1 MNQFTSTFF
10 DAYLDGLGL
19 ANTYNSIYLR
29 AFEKAVEEEREDVIE
44 ATMGGGYKG
53 TISSNRLESIY
64 NRWLKKTDEQLE
76 GELKSEHFISLLSR
90 YTQSLL
96 ELRSFFEK
104 MGYPID
110 YLDWMFD
117 WYVKS
122 FMVFSLI
129 RKESHLAPFDVVY
142 KKGKSRLLHYRNNG
156 QETTTT
162 SSSTTTIKKQQ
173 QPVLIIYAPI
183 NTFHIMDLNPRRSIV
198 KDLLASGG
206 LDIYLLDWGYP
217 DWSDNNLSLED
228 YLGYVA
234 DAAKVIK
241 DQTHA
246 DKTSILGYCWG
257 GIFALI
263 HAALNPEEVRNLV
276 LMAVPI
282 DFSKDDTILARWS
295 KAIDVDSMMDEFG
308 HMDGQMLD
316 LGFLMR
322 NPPRYGFDK
331 YLKFFQRFYD
341 WEFVDTFIDV
351 ERWLYDTP
359 PIPGA
364 LFRQII
370 NDCYRN
376 NLLISGGGVEVTNK
390 GKKQNIDLKKISVP
404 VLTIV
409 AEKDDLVSPTS
420 SIAINDHISS
430 KDKSILENP
439 GGHVALCISN
449 TAHKKLW
456 PEVAKWL
463 LSR

>member
-1 MNQFTSTFF
+1 MKQFTSPFF
-10 DAYLDGLGL
+10 TPYLDSFRL
-19 ANTYNSIYLR
+19 ANTYNSLYLR

-44 ATMGGGYKG
+44 ATMGGGYRG
-53 TISSNRLESIY
+53 TIPSNRIESLY
-64 NRWLKKTDEQLE
+64 NKWLKKTDEQLE
-76 GELKSEHFISLLSR
+76 VELKSELFISLLSR
-90 YTQSLL
+90 YMQSLL
-96 ELRSFFEK
+96 ELRSSFEK
-104 MGYPID
+104 MSYPID
-110 YLDWMFD
+110 YLDWVFD
-117 WYVKS
+117 SYVKS

-142 KKGKSRLLHYRNNG
+142 KKGKARLLHYRKSS

-162 SSSTTTIKKQQ
+162 SSTTIKKQQ
-173 QPVLIIYAPI
+173 EKQPLLIIYAPI
-183 NTFHIMDLNPRRSIV
+183 NTFHILDLNPQRSIV
-198 KDLLASGG
+198 RDLLASGG

-217 DWSDNNLSLED
+217 DRSDNHLSLED

-234 DAAKVIK
+234 DAVRMVK
-241 DQTHA
+241 DQTHT

-257 GIFALI
+257 GIFSLI
-263 HAALNPEEVRNLV
+263 HAALYPEEIRNLV

-282 DFSKDDTILARWS
+282 DFSKDDTILATWS
-295 KAIDVDSMMDEFG
+295 KAIDVDTMMDEFG
-308 HMDGQMLD
+308 HMDGQVLD

-341 WEFVDTFIDV
+341 WEFVDTFLDV

-376 NLLISGGGVEVTNK
+376 NLLISAGGMEVTNK